1 MLYNVKKENK
11 HRGGIVRE
19 RVDKHNYYL
28 DIAETVIERGTCL
41 RRNFGAIV
49 VKNDEIVSTGYTGA
63 PRGRENCCNVGV
75 CIREK
80 LSVPRGER
88 YELCRSVHAE
98 ANCIISASRQ
108 EMIDATLYLV
118 GKEVSTGELIPNAS
132 SCSMCKRMIINAGI
146 SQVIIRNTPEKYTVV
161 SVSDWVENDESL
173 EGVRG
178 Y

>member
-1 MLYNVKKENK
+1 MKN
-11 HRGGIVRE
+11 
-19 RVDKHNYYL
+19 RVDKQNYYL

-63 PRGRENCCNVGV
+63 PRGRENCCTLGV
-75 CIREK
+75 CIRQELK
-80 LSVPRGER
+80 VPRGER

-118 GKEVSTGELIPNAS
+118 GKEVSTGELIPDAS
-132 SCSMCKRMIINAGI
+132 SCSMCKRMIINSGI
-146 SQVIIRNTPEKYTVV
+146 KEVVIRNTPTEYTVV
-161 SVSDWVENDESL
+161 PVSKWIEEDESL
-173 EGVRG
+173 EGTKG